1 MQKTIFLSTMIVAL
15 TLALNA
21 QAQTAPDDDELT
33 KLLKEFREPSANR
46 YDIL

>member
-15 TLALNA
+15 TLTRNA

-33 KLLKEFREPSANR
+33 KLLKEFREPSVNMN
-46 YDIL
+46 DIL

>member
-21 QAQTAPDDDELT
+21 QAQTTPDAHELT
-33 KLLKEFREPSANR
+33 KLLKEFREPTVNR